1 MVTLQLKELTQCER
15 DSDIIEALDSLPQ
28 GLPES
33 LEAILD
39 RIPPLYKSLVRQALA
54 WILYCRAR
62 LRLEHLALASCI
74 PTQLESEFTKSQRF
88 REKHQLRRIFP
99 TLIYVHPDTQFVE
112 LFHYAVRQYLTNPT
126 MSDGQTSNKHY
137 ISPEEGNEIVM
148 KSCFTYLRSSMF
160 TQPLLSPLQIQTRQR
175 EFKRKLSDRL
185 VLYMIFGWT
194 NHAKEI
200 KRDEI
205 VSPSVY
211 NLLSSTRLAS
221 WSELWELEKLRD
233 YPWWQDTEED
243 IEQREWPDELLCEL
257 GSSSPSRSAPG
268 SALYYAAHLGFGNV
282 VRRLLQ
288 TESPN
293 TFGGRL
299 SSPLMAALVN
309 KHLEIAKILLDSG
322 ANVDFKDKDGNTAL
336 LRAVDQNDCLGAEL
350 LLRYRADL
358 TKRNGKG
365 DTALH
370 LAIRKMAVGMISEE
384 LFGLLLQKPDVTNHT
399 GQTPLHLATLCN
411 SPRAVRK
418 LLLSGANVNAIDTR
432 GRSPLHEFARIDSNP
447 SLEVFETLL
456 EAGADTDLRDHMGY
470 SALHW
475 AVGAGNRR
483 LVERLWRGTLG
494 ISIDSDEEVCFLNVR
509 ANLKEFTN

>member
-160 TQPLLSPLQIQTRQR
+160 TQPLISPLQILTRQR
-175 EFKRKLSDRL
+175 ELKRKLSDRL

-194 NHAKEI
+194 NHAKDIE
-200 KRDEI
+200 KDEM
-205 VSPSVY
+205 VSRSVH
-211 NLLSSTRLAS
+211 NFLSSESCLTS
-221 WSELWELEKLRD
+221 WSELWELDKLRD
-233 YPWWQDTEED
+233 YCWWQDSEQD
-243 IEQREWPDELLCEL
+243 IEQREWPEELICEL
-257 GSSSPSRSAPG
+257 GSSSPSRSALG

-282 VRRLLQ
+282 VRELLK

-309 KHLEIAKILLDSG
+309 EHLEVAKILLDSG
-322 ANVDFKDKDGNTAL
+322 ANVDFRDKDENTGL
-336 LRAVDQNDCLGAEL
+336 LRAVDQNDCKGVKL

-358 TKRNGKG
+358 TRRNRKG

-370 LAIRKMAVGMISEE
+370 LAIRKMAVGTISEE
-384 LFGLLLQKPDVTNHT
+384 LFELLLQKPDVTNHS
-399 GQTPLHLATLCN
+399 GQTPLHLATIY
-411 SPRAVRK
+411 SIRPAVQK
-418 LLLSGANVNAIDTR
+418 LLLSGANVNAIDAS
-432 GRSPLHEFARIDSNP
+432 GRSPLHEFARIESSP
-447 SLEVFETLL
+447 SLEVFDTLL
-456 EAGADTDLRDHMGY
+456 EAGADTDLQDHMGY

-475 AVGAGNRR
+475 AAGAGNRV
-483 LVERLWRGTLG
+483 LVEKLLGETLG
-494 ISIDSDEEVCFLNVR
+494 ISDGGVCFLNVP